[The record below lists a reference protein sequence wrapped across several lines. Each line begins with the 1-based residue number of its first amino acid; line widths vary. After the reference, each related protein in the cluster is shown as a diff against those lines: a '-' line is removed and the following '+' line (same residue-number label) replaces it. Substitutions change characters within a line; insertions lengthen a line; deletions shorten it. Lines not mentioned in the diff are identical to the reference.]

1 MKLLFDMN
9 LSPLWV
15 EAVNTHGR
23 HSALHWSDIG
33 ALNALDTQIMDFA
46 RSEACVVMTC
56 DLDFGAILAATRAQ
70 SPSVVQIR
78 ANDVRPSAI
87 ADALLRALDQ
97 FEAELRAG
105 ALITVEPERARVRLL
120 PFANKP

>member
-1 MKLLFDMN
+1 MRLLFDMN

-15 EAVNTHGR
+15 EAVKTHGR
-23 HSALHWSDIG
+23 HSALHWSEIG

-46 RSEACVVMTC
+46 RSEGCVVMTC

-78 ANDVRPSAI
+78 ADDVRPSAI

-97 FEAELRAG
+97 CEAELKAG
-105 ALITVEPERARVRLL
+105 ALLTVEPERARVRLL
-120 PFANKP
+120 PFADKP

>member
-9 LSPLWV
+9 LAPSWV
-15 EAVNTHGR
+15 EAVNSHGR
-23 HSALHWSDIG
+23 HSAVHWSAIG
-33 ALNALDTQIMDFA
+33 ALDALDTQIMDYA
-46 RSEACVVMTC
+46 RGQSCVVMTC

-70 SPSVVQIR
+70 LPSVVQIR

-87 ADALLRALDQ
+87 AAALLRALDQ
-97 FEAELRAG
+97 FEAELLTG
-105 ALITVEPERARVRLL
+105 ALLTVEPERARVRLL

>member
-15 EAVNTHGR
+15 EAVKTHGR
-23 HSALHWSDIG
+23 HSASHWSEIG

-46 RSEACVVMTC
+46 RSEDCVVMTC

-97 FEAELRAG
+97 FEDELKAG
-105 ALITVEPERARVRLL
+105 ALLTVEPERARVRLL